1 MGKQLEGGVKYQFP
15 GTSVLLTAAGF
26 HIEQT
31 NVLVA
36 VGNLGYNVQSGKVH
50 SDGFEF
56 EAHAQPYKNL
66 MITAAVS
73 VQKVKDDSTGKP
85 LMQSGKGNASLFAY
99 YTMPKGVMKGFGF
112 GGGLRYSAP
121 SYGGRPPTAVC
132 MCRNIQCLMAPSGM
146 ICPTFLPPC
155 VGGAWRPACATCLIK
170 SISATAWPM
179 PLTGRN
185 GAIMESAEMPRAA
198 LALSGK
204 PKFL

>member
-1 MGKQLEGGVKYQFP
+1 MFCLPARQGCVIDPSLGKQLEGGVKYQFP

-31 NVLVA
+31 NVLVS
-36 VGNLGYNVQSGKVH
+36 VGNLGYNTQSGKVH

-56 EAHAQPYKNL
+56 EAHAEPYKNL

-73 VQKVKDDSTGKP
+73 VQKIKDDSTGKP

-121 SYGGRPPTAVC
+121 RYGGEASYGSVHVPQYTVFDGSIGYDRSAHAV
-132 MCRNIQCLMAPSGM
+132 LSS
-146 ICPTFLPPC
+146 LL
-155 VGGAWRPACATCLIK
+155 AWRTGGVYGLAAASCFLCTILY
-170 SISATAWPM
+170 AWHNSSHV
-179 PLTGRN
+179 R
-185 GAIMESAEMPRAA
+185 
-198 LALSGK
+198 
-204 PKFL
+204 